1 MNIVGIVTEY
11 NPFHNG
17 HKLHLEQTK
26 KLTNADGVICVMSG
40 NFVQRGLPSILDK
53 WTRAQIAVLNG
64 VDLVIELPTIFS
76 VSSAEFFAKGAVDIL
91 NQTSVVNSLCFGSE
105 VGEIDIIMKVAKI
118 LSYESDEFKSL
129 LRNHLN
135 LGKSYVKARSEA
147 LLEYFKKYEYINLS
161 TEEFENFLNSSNNIL
176 GIEYCKSII
185 KSESSIKPV
194 TIKRI
199 GSSYNDIS
207 LSSSFAS
214 ATAIREQ
221 LYKESSIDELYKY
234 MPDTSI
240 QIINEKKKNSNKF
253 PSNDDFLKYIRY
265 KIITNPGSFSNL
277 PDNMEGLENK
287 FIKEIMKAKSADE
300 LIMLVK
306 SKRYAYTRLS
316 RLICQYFIGFEN
328 YDIQSLRTSKPNYL
342 RILGLNNV
350 GAQIVKEIKKKSQI
364 NILNKIPKQID
375 DSMLELDLRATN
387 AYSLINPTIPVNADY
402 LISPFI
408 HK

>member
-64 VDLVIELPTIFS
+64 VDLVIELPTVFS

-91 NQTSVVNSLCFGSE
+91 NQTSVVKSICFGSE

-118 LSYESDEFKSL
+118 LSYESDEFKAL

-147 LLEYFKKYEYINLS
+147 LLEYFKKYDDLNLN

-185 KSESSIKPV
+185 KSESNINPI

-199 GSSYNDIS
+199 GSEYNDIT
-207 LSSSFAS
+207 LTSSFAS
-214 ATAIREQ
+214 ATAIREE
-221 LYKESSIDELYKY
+221 LYKNSSIDELYKY
-234 MPDTSI
+234 MPNTTI
-240 QIINEKKKNSNKF
+240 QIINDIRKNSNNF
-253 PSNDDFLKYIRY
+253 PSNDDFLKYIKY
-265 KIITNPGSFSNL
+265 KITTNPDSFSKL

-287 FIKEIMKAKSADE
+287 FIKEIIKAKSADE

-328 YDIQSLRTSKPNYL
+328 YDIKSLRTSKPNYL
-342 RILGLNNV
+342 RVLGLNSV
-350 GAQIVKEIKKKSQI
+350 GAQIVKEIKKKSEI
-364 NILNKIPKQID
+364 NIINKLPKQIN
-375 DSMLELDLRATN
+375 DSMLELDLRASN
-387 AYSLINPTIPVNADY
+387 AYSLINPVIPVNADY
-402 LISPFI
+402 LISPFV

>member
-76 VSSAEFFAKGAVDIL
+76 VSSAEFFAKGAIDIL
-91 NQTSVVNSLCFGSE
+91 NQTSVVNSVCFGSE
-105 VGEIDIIMKVAKI
+105 VGEIELIMKVAKI
-118 LSYESDEFKSL
+118 LSYESDEFKYL

-147 LLEYFKKYEYINLS
+147 LLEYFKKYDNLNLN

-185 KSESSIKPV
+185 KSESSINPI

-199 GSSYNDIS
+199 GSSYNDIN

-221 LYKESSIDELYKY
+221 LYKDFSIDELYKY

-240 QIINEKKKNSNKF
+240 QTINEKRKNSNNF

-265 KIITNPGSFSNL
+265 KITTNPGSFSKL

-287 FIKEIMKAKSADE
+287 FIKEITKAKSTDE

-306 SKRYAYTRLS
+306 SKRYTYTRLS

-328 YDIQSLRTSKPNYL
+328 YDIQTLRTSKPNYL
-342 RILGLNNV
+342 RVLGLNNV
-350 GAQIVKEIKKKSQI
+350 GAQIVKEIKKKSEI
-364 NILNKIPKQID
+364 NIINKMPKQID
-375 DSMLELDLRATN
+375 DSMLEIDLRATN
-387 AYSLINPTIPVNADY
+387 AYSLINSIIPVNADY
-402 LISPFI
+402 LISPFV

>member
-26 KLTNADGVICVMSG
+26 KVTNADGVICVMSG

-91 NQTSVVNSLCFGSE
+91 NQTSVVNSICFGSE
-105 VGEIDIIMKVAKI
+105 IGEIDIIMKVAKT
-118 LSYESDEFKSL
+118 LSYESNEFKSL

-135 LGKSYVKARSEA
+135 QGKSYVKSRSEA
-147 LLEYFKKYEYINLS
+147 LLEYFKKYDNFNFRS
-161 TEEFENFLNSSNNIL
+161 EEFEKFLNSSNNIL

-185 KSESSIKPV
+185 KSKSTINPI

-199 GSSYNDIS
+199 GSSYNDIN
-207 LSSSFAS
+207 LTSSFAS

-221 LYKESSIDELYKY
+221 LYNDSPIDELYKY

-240 QIINEKKKNSNKF
+240 QIIDEKRKISDKF
-253 PSNDDFLKYIRY
+253 PSNDDFLKYIKY
-265 KIITNPGSFSNL
+265 KITTNPGSLSNL

-306 SKRYAYTRLS
+306 SKRYAYSRLS
-316 RLICQYFIGFEN
+316 RLLCQYFIGFEN

-342 RILGLNNV
+342 RVLGLNNV
-350 GAQIVKEIKKKSQI
+350 GAQIVKEIKRNSEI
-364 NILNKIPKQID
+364 NIINKMPKQINNP
-375 DSMLELDLRATN
+375 MLEIDLRATN

-402 LISPFI
+402 LISPFV

>member
-26 KLTNADGVICVMSG
+26 MLTNADGVICVMSG

-76 VSSAEFFAKGAVDIL
+76 VSSAEFFAQGAVDIL
-91 NQTSVVNSLCFGSE
+91 DQTSVVNSICFGSE
-105 VGEIDIIMKVAKI
+105 VGEIEIIMKVAKI
-118 LSYESDEFKSL
+118 LSCESDEFKAL
-129 LRNHLN
+129 LRNHLS

-147 LLEYFKKYEYINLS
+147 LLDYFKKYEDLNLN
-161 TEEFENFLNSSNNIL
+161 TEEFENFLNSPNNIL

-185 KSESSIKPV
+185 KSESSITPI

-199 GSSYNDIS
+199 GSSYNDIN
-207 LSSSFAS
+207 LSSNFSS

-221 LYKESSIDELYKY
+221 LYKNSSFDELYNY
-234 MPDTSI
+234 MPDETM
-240 QIINEKKKNSNKF
+240 QILDGKIKNSNKL
-253 PSNDDFLKYIRY
+253 PTNDDFLKYIKY
-265 KIITNPGSFSNL
+265 KIATNPGSFSKL

-287 FIKEIMKAKSADE
+287 FIREIMKAKSTDE

-306 SKRYAYTRLS
+306 SKRYTYTRLS

-328 YDIQSLRTSKPNYL
+328 YDIQSLRTSKPNYI
-342 RILGLNNV
+342 RVLGLNSV
-350 GAQIVKEIKKKSQI
+350 GAQIVKEIKKKSEI
-364 NILNKIPKQID
+364 NIINKMPKQINN
-375 DSMLELDLRATN
+375 SMLELDLRATN
-387 AYSLINPTIPVNADY
+387 AYSLINHTIPVNADY
-402 LISPFI
+402 LISPFV

>member
-26 KLTNADGVICVMSG
+26 RLTNADGVICVMSG

-64 VDLVIELPTIFS
+64 VDLVIELPTVFS
-76 VSSAEFFAKGAVDIL
+76 VSSAEFFAQGAVDIL
-91 NQTSVVNSLCFGSE
+91 DQTSVVSSICFGSE
-105 VGEIDIIMKVAKI
+105 VGEIEIIMKVAKI
-118 LSYESDEFKSL
+118 LSYESDEFKDL
-129 LRNHLN
+129 LRNHLS

-147 LLEYFKKYEYINLS
+147 LLDYFKKYEYLNLN
-161 TEEFENFLNSSNNIL
+161 TEEFGNLLNSSNNIL

-185 KSESSIKPV
+185 KSESSITPI

-199 GSSYNDIS
+199 GSSYNDINLTS
-207 LSSSFAS
+207 NFSS
-214 ATAIREQ
+214 ATSIREQ
-221 LYKESSIDELYKY
+221 LYKSSSFDELYSY
-234 MPDTSI
+234 MPDATM
-240 QIINEKKKNSNKF
+240 QILDEKIKSSNKL
-253 PSNDDFLKYIRY
+253 PSNDDFLKYIKY
-265 KIITNPGSFSNL
+265 KIATNPNSFSKL

-287 FIKEIMKAKSADE
+287 FIKEIMKAKSTDE

-306 SKRYAYTRLS
+306 SKRYTYTRLS

-342 RILGLNNV
+342 RVLGLNSV
-350 GAQIVKEIKKKSQI
+350 GAQIVKEIKKKSEIKII
-364 NILNKIPKQID
+364 NKMPKQINN
-375 DSMLELDLRATN
+375 SMLELDLRATN

-402 LISPFI
+402 LISPFV